1 MSNPDELRAFLTQK
15 GAKNMFL
22 RQCCLIKEW
31 LYRRI
36 GTQRRL
42 CACNNKLGTFIE
54 MEEKIMFTKIIGA
67 IIGALVFGAGI
78 YYLLKEKDDK
88 EARKIYTIISV

>member
-1 MSNPDELRAFLTQK
+1 
-15 GAKNMFL
+15 
-22 RQCCLIKEW
+22 
-31 LYRRI
+31 
-36 GTQRRL
+36 
-42 CACNNKLGTFIE
+42 

-88 EARKIYTIISV
+88 EARKIYTIISVIGFLVFAVSLILTFFN